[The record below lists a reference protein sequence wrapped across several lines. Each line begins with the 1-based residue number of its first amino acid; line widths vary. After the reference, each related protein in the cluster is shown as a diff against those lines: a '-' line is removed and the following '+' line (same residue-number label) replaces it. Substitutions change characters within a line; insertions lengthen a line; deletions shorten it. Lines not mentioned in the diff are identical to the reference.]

1 MSRVLGQYLALT
13 RRSLFNT
20 LRTPIAIFPIIGF
33 PLLLLSMTSAAMER
47 STSLPGFPPV
57 DSFLQFMVATTVIQ
71 GAMFGAIAG
80 GAGIASDIEGG
91 FFERLIAT
99 PVSRTAIIIGRV
111 ASVATMAFF
120 QALVFIGVTVI
131 FGMRP
136 EGGVIGTLMVAAIA
150 ALTAAGIGSIAV
162 AFGLRTGSTEA
173 VQGSFPLLFAGLF
186 MSSAF
191 FPRTLMTGWFK
202 TVADWNP
209 LSYLIENTRS
219 QIIFGVSWGDFF
231 TALGIAAGILVVGTL
246 FANLALRGRL
256 AEGA

>member
-1 MSRVLGQYLALT
+1 MSQRLNAYAALT
-13 RRSLFNT
+13 RRSLLNT

-57 DSFLQFMVATTVIQ
+57 DSFLQFMVSTTIIQ
-71 GAMFGAIAG
+71 GAMFGAVAG
-80 GAGIASDIEGG
+80 GSGMANDIEGG

-99 PVSRTAIIIGRV
+99 PVSRTAIIVGRV
-111 ASVATMAFF
+111 AGVATMAFF
-120 QALVFIGVTVI
+120 QALIFIGVTMI

-136 EGGVIGTLMVAAIA
+136 EGGVTAILMVATIA
-150 ALTAAGIGSIAV
+150 AVTAAGIASIAV

-191 FPRTLMTGWFK
+191 FPRTLMTGWFR

-209 LSYLIENTRS
+209 LSHLIENTRA
-219 QIIFGVSWGDFF
+219 QIIFGVSWPDFL
-231 TALGIAAGILVVGTL
+231 TAIGIAACIFVAGTI
-246 FANLALRGRL
+246 FANLALRARL

>member
-1 MSRVLGQYLALT
+1 MRRVLGQYVALA
-13 RRSLFNT
+13 RRSIMNT

-57 DSFLQFMVATTVIQ
+57 DSFLQFMISTTVIQ
-71 GAMFGAIAG
+71 GAMFGAVAG
-80 GAGIASDIEGG
+80 GAGIATDIEGG

-111 ASVATMAFF
+111 AGVGTMAFF
-120 QALVFIGVTVI
+120 QALIFIGVTVI

-136 EGGVIGTLMVAAIA
+136 EGGVLGSLMVASVA

-173 VQGSFPLLFAGLF
+173 VQGAFPLLFAGLF

-191 FPRTLMTGWFK
+191 FPRTLMGGWFK

-209 LSYLIENTRS
+209 LSYLIENTRA
-219 QIIFGVSWGDFF
+219 QIIVGVAWGDFL
-231 TALGIAAGILVVGTL
+231 TALGIAAGILAVGTI

>member
-1 MSRVLGQYLALT
+1 MSDSLAAYLALT
-13 RRSLFNT
+13 RRSLLNT

-47 STSLPGFPPV
+47 STGLPGFPPV
-57 DSFLQFMVATTVIQ
+57 DSFLQFMVSTTIIQ

-80 GAGIASDIEGG
+80 GAGVANDIEGG

-99 PVSRTAIIIGRV
+99 PVSRTSIIVGRV
-111 ASVATMAFF
+111 ASVAVMAFF
-120 QALVFIGVTVI
+120 QALIFIGVTFI

-136 EGGVIGTLMVAAIA
+136 EGGVLGILMVAVIA
-150 ALTAAGIGSIAV
+150 SVTAAGIGSIAV

-191 FPRTLMTGWFK
+191 FPRSLMTGWFR

-231 TALGIAAGILVVGTL
+231 TALGIAASIFILGTV